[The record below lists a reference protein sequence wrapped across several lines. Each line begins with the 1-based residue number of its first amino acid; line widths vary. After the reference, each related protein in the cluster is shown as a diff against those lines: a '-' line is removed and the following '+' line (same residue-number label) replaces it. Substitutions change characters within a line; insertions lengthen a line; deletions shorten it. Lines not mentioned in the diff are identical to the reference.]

1 MHPTGQKV
9 PQPCGYRQHLL
20 GASSCLSC
28 ACFFSLCCPQ
38 SDSRAS
44 KPPRVPSRHTWIPTP
59 MRTECLSARQHRCCN
74 GNGALYS
81 PINPTS
87 FCAACS
93 YVTLMLTRCAAL
105 RDGPGTPRHSNQLA
119 LYTALRLQPLL
130 MSPRDKPPAIGSP
143 AAAAPCPCSRACS
156 PCTMPSA
163 CWGG

>member
-1 MHPTGQKV
+1 
-9 PQPCGYRQHLL
+9 
-20 GASSCLSC
+20 
-28 ACFFSLCCPQ
+28 
-38 SDSRAS
+38 
-44 KPPRVPSRHTWIPTP
+44 
-59 MRTECLSARQHRCCN
+59 MREGRLSARQHRCCN

-105 RDGPGTPRHSNQLA
+105 RDGPGTPHHSNQLA

-143 AAAAPCPCSRACS
+143 AVPARVPALHAPCQVPAGGAELVCPACPGVS
-156 PCTMPSA
+156 WCVPGCPSA
-163 CWGG
+163 SQLVGVRGHRGATALSGTAL

>member
-1 MHPTGQKV
+1 
-9 PQPCGYRQHLL
+9 
-20 GASSCLSC
+20 
-28 ACFFSLCCPQ
+28 
-38 SDSRAS
+38 
-44 KPPRVPSRHTWIPTP
+44 

-105 RDGPGTPRHSNQLA
+105 RDGPGTPHHSNQLA

-143 AAAAPCPCSRACS
+143 AVPARVPALHAPCQVPAGGAELVCPACPGVSRCV
-156 PCTMPSA
+156 PVRPSSSGCA
-163 CWGG
+163 GTVGPRHCLARRCDHAARLT